1 MGQPVVVV
9 EKKTAKPGVV
19 RFETNRI
26 LTGTGHRNYF
36 SADDFRKEEDPAD
49 VLARRLFETGAVEH
63 VHLYQNMVTVDVMK
77 GYDTSGLKEIVE
89 GLYSFYNED

>member
-9 EKKTAKPGVV
+9 ETNTAKPGVV

-36 SADDFRKEEDPAD
+36 SADDFRKEDDPGD
-49 VLARRLFETGAVEH
+49 VLAQRLFATGSVDH
-63 VHLYQNMVTVDVMK
+63 VHVHQNMVTVDLVK
-77 GYDTSGLKEIVE
+77 GFDAAGLKEIVE
-89 GLYSFYNED
+89 DLYCFYSED